1 MITIDFAS
9 APYAMF
15 PKLYLESVLF
25 NLISNA
31 IKYSSPERKSEIK
44 LNSYIQDNWLHVEI
58 RDNGLGIDL
67 VKYGNKLFRLRKTF
81 HNHPNAKGLGLFMT
95 KNQIEAMGG
104 SITVQSTV
112 GEGTT
117 FTLRLNKYSDEES

>member
-1 MITIDFAS
+1 MMITIDFAS

-44 LNSYIQDNWLHVEI
+44 LNSYIHDNWLHVEI
-58 RDNGLGIDL
+58 RDN
-67 VKYGNKLFRLRKTF
+67 
-81 HNHPNAKGLGLFMT
+81 GLGLFMT

-112 GEGTT
+112 AEGTT